1 MTDICAECGR
11 AFSDGNADD
20 PLAVLELRLHE
31 TLLLAEMWLRSS
43 NQTTRIM
50 GADLKQVVTGG

>member
-1 MTDICAECGR
+1 MTDVCAECGR
-11 AFSDGNADD
+11 AFSDGNAGD
-20 PLAVLELRLHE
+20 PLAVRLHE